1 MSFENVARAKF
12 MSLVTTKRDGTVVP
26 TAVWFAQVGDT
37 LVVGTDSGAGK
48 VKRIRHTPKVT
59 LAPSTFRGRV
69 TGPSSHGTARM
80 ANESESTAAR
90 AALARKY
97 SMLWRF
103 FDKKIDVFIVVDP
116 A

>member
-12 MSLVTTKRDGTVVP
+12 LSLVTTKRDGTVVP
-26 TAVWFAQVGDT
+26 TAVWFAQVGDA

-59 LAPSTFRGRV
+59 VAPSNFRGRV
-69 TGPSSHGTARM
+69 TGPSSHGMARV
-80 ANESESTAAR
+80 ADESESTAAR
-90 AALARKY
+90 AALAKKY
-97 SMLWRF
+97 SVLWRF
-103 FDKKIDVFIVVDP
+103 FDKRIDAFVMIDP

>member
-1 MSFENVARAKF
+1 MSFESVARAKF

-37 LVVGTDSGAGK
+37 LVVGTDAEAGK

-59 LAPSTFRGRV
+59 VAPSNARGRV
-69 TGPSSHGTARM
+69 TGPMAHGMARV
-80 ANESESTAAR
+80 ADESEAKTAR
-90 AALARKY
+90 AALAKKY
-97 SMLWRF
+97 SVLWRF
-103 FDKKIDVFIVVDP
+103 FDKRIDAFVMIDP